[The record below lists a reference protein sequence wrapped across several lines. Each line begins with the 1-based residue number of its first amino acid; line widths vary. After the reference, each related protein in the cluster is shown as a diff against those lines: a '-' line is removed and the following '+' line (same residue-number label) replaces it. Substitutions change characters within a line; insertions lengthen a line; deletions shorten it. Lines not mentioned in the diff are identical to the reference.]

1 MEELTKLATIIGEDN
16 EKRLK
21 DSITDLLIKRVEED
35 LENFQDW
42 IVDLDY
48 LYDQVNSEVYKIVK
62 DKMVEKYL
70 EKMNARIDEMFLEER
85 K

>member
-21 DSITDLLIKRVEED
+21 DNITDLLIKRVEED

-70 EKMNARIDEMFLEER
+70 EKMNVRIDEMF

>member
-1 MEELTKLATIIGEDN
+1 MEELTKLATIIVEDN

-21 DSITDLLIKRVEED
+21 DNITDLLIKRVEED

-70 EKMNARIDEMFLEER
+70 EKMNVRIDEMF